1 MLSWL
6 KRQEQRLEA
15 GNLTISCSRRS
26 PMHNTVGYGSC
37 HRLACC
43 HSAATERT
51 RTRWGRDTAPE
62 LTLGG
67 SLPRAE
73 PHGAPLPQHSQ
84 CCNGDPVPIPCALFF
99 AEWEYLTAF
108 WDALLITLALTY
120 DTQISYLSHFHPVL
134 SKADKC
140 QTSQLFGSWLAWV
153 QP

>member
-84 CCNGDPVPIPCALFF
+84 CCNGAPFPFPVLFF
-99 AEWEYLTAF
+99 CRVRVFNSILRCFADYSGTYLRHTN
-108 WDALLITLALTY
+108 LLPFPFSSCA
-120 DTQISYLSHFHPVL
+120 Q
-134 SKADKC
+134 
-140 QTSQLFGSWLAWV
+140 
-153 QP
+153 